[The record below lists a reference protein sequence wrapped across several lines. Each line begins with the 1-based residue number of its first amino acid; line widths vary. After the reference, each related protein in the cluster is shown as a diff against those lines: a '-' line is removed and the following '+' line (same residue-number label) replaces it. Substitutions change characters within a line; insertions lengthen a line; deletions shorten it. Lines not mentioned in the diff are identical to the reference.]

1 MSGETEKFD
10 GIYSVRLARN
20 LIFTAYKQGG
30 IEEPVENFERSPLE
44 RDFGP
49 VPEGWNS
56 GLFRYLDEC
65 INIVNTAEYCLLSA
79 SLQISDKSY
88 SSFVILLNQIKS
100 NASAIRVL
108 GKIGLDSQSR
118 LALRA
123 LYENA
128 IGLSRAIVD
137 PEFRLNFKQA
147 ANQNESN
154 SFWHLYMSKGKSERY
169 LSEYNKSAGG
179 KKICPFVLTN
189 DFKEMHKVLGV
200 SAHPNYLGSHFEYL
214 DHMSNALKLD
224 QMFSGPEAA
233 TEFVMTNVCHMVLAA
248 IAFLSFW
255 GDELCGESEWIIR
268 DGRFGKF
275 IKNREL
281 LASLGKISGI
291 MLLMLMKWSNRQKI
305 DFDPVKHL

>member
-1 MSGETEKFD
+1 MGDEAENFG
-10 GIYSVRLARN
+10 GIYSLRLARN
-20 LIFTAYKQGG
+20 FIYMAYKQGG
-30 IEEPVENFERSPLE
+30 IEEPVENFEQSPLT

-79 SLQISDKSY
+79 SLQLSDKSY

-128 IGLSRAIVD
+128 IGLSRAVID
-137 PEFRLNFKQA
+137 PDFRLEFKRA

-154 SFWHLYMSKGKSERY
+154 SFWHQYMSKGKSEKY
-169 LSEYNKSAGG
+169 LIEYNKSADS
-179 KKICPFVLTN
+179 KKMCPFVLTD
-189 DFKEMHKVLGV
+189 DFREIHKILGI

-214 DHMSNALKLD
+214 DHMSSNLKLD
-224 QMFSGPEAA
+224 NMFSG
-233 TEFVMTNVCHMVLAA
+233 
-248 IAFLSFW
+248 S
-255 GDELCGESEWIIR
+255 
-268 DGRFGKF
+268 
-275 IKNREL
+275 
-281 LASLGKISGI
+281 
-291 MLLMLMKWSNRQKI
+291 
-305 DFDPVKHL
+305 